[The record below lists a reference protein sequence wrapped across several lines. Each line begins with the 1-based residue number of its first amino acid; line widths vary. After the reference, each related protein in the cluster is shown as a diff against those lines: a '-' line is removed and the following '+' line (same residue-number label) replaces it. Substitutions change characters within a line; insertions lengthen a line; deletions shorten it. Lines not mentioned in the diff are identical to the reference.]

1 MTDTSSKAP
10 FRVFQ
15 EARDLLGAKR
25 YRDAHSLCRKT
36 VLQDRTNADAYYVMG
51 VIAYEHKD
59 LNRALKLFEMAIE
72 QGHPEAGPLV
82 QAARC
87 LVLMNSPEQALEYV
101 EVATKLDI
109 SDGFTLASIA
119 SLLSRLDRHEDA
131 IVYHRKATEIAPQ
144 DPLNFYNFGSSLL
157 FIGDIEAA
165 KSAYEQSLKLAP
177 QFTPSRVRLAQ
188 LIDHTSDS
196 NHLAELTT
204 AWKNRHPQDVEGG
217 LQIAHALAKVHE
229 DLGDFEQALVWLEQ
243 GKALVRAVVPSRQKQ
258 DAAAFA
264 STQILSKTLSI
275 PDEVD
280 AGGPIFILCLPR
292 SGTTLVDRILSSHTD
307 VVSAGERTEF
317 GACLFEAVNPS
328 NENLDFA
335 EAISRSADAD
345 LLAVGTRYLERLS
358 VILQPLGRFTDK
370 MPINILFA
378 PAILAAL
385 PSAKVIC
392 LRRGAADSVLSMYR
406 QLFDVSA
413 HQYRCTHDRYELAH
427 YVVGFRK
434 LLRELESGLPNTR
447 FKVVDY
453 EALATQPEPVIRD
466 MLDFCDL
473 PFEQAC
479 IDFQNNSAPTATAS
493 VTQVRRAMHTS
504 SIGKWKDYQAGL
516 KPALDILRDHHLID

>member
-1 MTDTSSKAP
+1 M
-10 FRVFQ
+10 
-15 EARDLLGAKR
+15 
-25 YRDAHSLCRKT
+25 
-36 VLQDRTNADAYYVMG
+36 
-51 VIAYEHKD
+51 
-59 LNRALKLFEMAIE
+59 
-72 QGHPEAGPLV
+72 V

-87 LVLMNSPEQALEYV
+87 LVLMNAPEKALGHV
-101 EVATKLDI
+101 EAAIELDI

-131 IVYHRKATEIAPQ
+131 IVYHRKATEISPQ
-144 DPLNFYNFGSSLL
+144 DPLNFYNLGSSLL
-157 FIGDIEAA
+157 FVGDIEAA
-165 KSAYEQSLKLAP
+165 KSAYEKSMKLAP

-188 LIDHTSDS
+188 LVDHTSDS

-204 AWKNRHPQDVEGG
+204 AWENRHPQDVEGG
-217 LQIAHALAKVHE
+217 LQIAHAIAKVHE
-229 DLGDFEQALVWLEQ
+229 DLGDFEQAMAWLER
-243 GKALVRAVVPSRQKQ
+243 GKALVRAVAPSRATQ

-264 STQILSKTLSI
+264 STQVLSTVLNV
-275 PDEVD
+275 PHEVEP
-280 AGGPIFILCLPR
+280 GGPIFILGLPR
-292 SGTTLVDRILSSHTD
+292 SGTTLVDRILSSHTE

-328 NENLDFA
+328 HENLDFA
-335 EAISRSADAD
+335 EAITRSASAD
-345 LLAVGTRYLERLS
+345 LRAIGARYLERLR
-358 VILQPLGRFTDK
+358 VILRPSGRFTDK
-370 MPINILFA
+370 MPINILFT

-385 PSAKVIC
+385 PSAKIIC

-434 LLRELESGLPNTR
+434 LLGALESGLPNTR

-453 EALATQPEPVIRD
+453 EALATQPDPIIRD

-479 IDFQNNSAPTATAS
+479 MDFQNNSAPTATAS
-493 VTQVRRAMHTS
+493 VTQVRRAMYTS
-504 SIGKWKDYQAGL
+504 SIGKWKDYQAAL
-516 KPALDILRDHHLID
+516 KPALDILRDHNLID